1 MIKIIS
7 LAAIIVAISACG
19 SQVVEFPG
27 DNPPD
32 AGVADSKRP
41 IVDTGAMLVDTGK
54 MVVDSG
60 MLVADSGTLVAD
72 TGMLAVD
79 SGTPVIIDSGTD
91 STCHTMMDSSVPDS
105 TMVFDSAMPDSS
117 AMLDSTMAF
126 DSAMPDT
133 MMVDSGMPLVDSS
146 LPDTMLPD
154 VLIEATVEATI
165 EASLPEASLPETS
178 LPEASIEAAIDATV
192 SCNTPAPSAVNLGTA
207 GGFAILTKSGI
218 STVPNSVITGN
229 IGVSPIA
236 ASAITGFSLIA
247 DSSNTFSTST
257 QVVGKVYAAD
267 YSPPTPSNMTTAVS
281 DMQAAFTDAAGR
293 APSVTELGAGN
304 IGGMIL
310 SAGVYKWGTGLLI
323 PTNVTLQGNCGDVWI
338 FEIAQG
344 LTLSSNAKVL
354 LSGGAQAKNIFWQVS
369 GAVDV
374 GTTAHL
380 EGIVLTQTAVAMD
393 NGASINGRLLA
404 QTAVTL
410 NQNVVTQP

>member
-1 MIKIIS
+1 MMKIKIIS
-7 LAAIIVAISACG
+7 LAALMVAVSACG

-27 DNPPD
+27 DNPID
-32 AGVADSKRP
+32 AGVADSKHQS
-41 IVDTGAMLVDTGK
+41 VDTGIM
-54 MVVDSG
+54 M
-60 MLVADSGTLVAD
+60 
-72 TGMLAVD
+72 AVD
-79 SGTPVIIDSGTD
+79 SGTPVVDTGMLLTDTGVLVVDTGTPVVDSGVAD
-91 STCHTMMDSSVPDS
+91 STCHTMV
-105 TMVFDSAMPDSS
+105 DSAIP
-117 AMLDSTMAF
+117 F

-133 MMVDSGMPLVDSS
+133 TMVALDSAMPDSMMAMDSSMPDSMMLVDSS
-146 LPDTMLPD
+146 LPDIMVAMDSNLPD
-154 VLIEATVEATI
+154 VSLPDTSLPDTMLNLPDVVVEATV
-165 EASLPEASLPETS
+165 EASLPEASVD
-178 LPEASIEAAIDATV
+178 AAMA
-192 SCNTPAPSAVNLGTA
+192 CNTPAPSAVNLGTA

-236 ASAITGFSLIA
+236 ASAITGFALIA
-247 DSSNTFSTST
+247 DSSNTYSTST
-257 QVVGKVYAAD
+257 QVIGKVYAAD

-281 DMQAAFTDAAGR
+281 DMQTAFTDAAGR

-304 IGGMIL
+304 IGGMML
-310 SAGVYKWGTGLLI
+310 SAGVYKWSTGLLI

-344 LTLSSNAKVL
+344 LTLNSNVKVL

-369 GAVDV
+369 GAVTV